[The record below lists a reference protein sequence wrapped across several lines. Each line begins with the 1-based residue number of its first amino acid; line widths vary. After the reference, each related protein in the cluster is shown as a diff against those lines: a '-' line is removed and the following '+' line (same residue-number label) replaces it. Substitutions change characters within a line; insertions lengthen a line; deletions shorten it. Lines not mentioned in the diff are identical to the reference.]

1 MTYKLPFGLKA
12 KPLSHKFEHG
22 SVRFSMDEGTM
33 HYDVW
38 YIKRGKPMF
47 SVIRGIVKDKTHL
60 DYLLSVK
67 EFPIKIQALEIVS

>member
-1 MTYKLPFGLKA
+1 MTYKLPFGLKQ

-22 SVRFSMDEGTM
+22 SIRFSMDEGTM

-38 YIKRGKPMF
+38 YIKRNRPMF
-47 SVIRGIVKDKTHL
+47 SVNTGIVKDKAHL

-67 EFPIKIQALEIVS
+67 EFPIKIRSIEVVN